1 MEETNY
7 ALSVEFKKFDND
19 RTNIFVKNGLVIVGT
34 AIIRC
39 NGDLAILSKIEIFS
53 RRFFEKKYGVK
64 LLEELDVFCK
74 NLGVKKI
81 DAIPPIGKDRETLAI
96 KNLLRKNGFR
106 DGGFFGSEYEKII

>member
-19 RTNIFVKNGLVIVGT
+19 ITNIFVKNGLIIVGT

-53 RRFFEKKYGVK
+53 RRFFEKKIWSK
-64 LLEELDVFCK
+64 
-74 NLGVKKI
+74 
-81 DAIPPIGKDRETLAI
+81 T
-96 KNLLRKNGFR
+96 
-106 DGGFFGSEYEKII
+106 FGRVRCIL